1 MNKKYLSQEKNAIEK
16 PGPEKESKKIS
27 RREFLK
33 YGVGVAAVAA
43 GATVLM
49 GGLPIPTGATNSS
62 QTKATSTSQSRATSK
77 TPLVVMVKGDELTV
91 MNGNDEVVVKDAD
104 LASAIAAKME

>member
-1 MNKKYLSQEKNAIEK
+1 LPQEEYETLESESEK
-16 PGPEKESKKIS
+16 DSKKLS

-43 GATVLM
+43 GATALI
-49 GGLPIPTGATNSS
+49 GRLPIPTGT
-62 QTKATSTSQSRATSK
+62 TSTSQTRPTGPTSS

-91 MNGNDEVVVKDAD
+91 MNETGEVVVKDAS
-104 LASAIAAKME
+104 LASAIASKME

>member
-1 MNKKYLSQEKNAIEK
+1 MSQEKDEIGQSESDRD
-16 PGPEKESKKIS
+16 SKKIS

-43 GATVLM
+43 GATALM
-49 GGLPIPTGATNSS
+49 GRLPFPTGT
-62 QTKATSTSQSRATSK
+62 TSQSQTRPTSS

-91 MNGNDEVVVKDAD
+91 MNGTDEVVVKDAS
-104 LASAIAAKME
+104 LASAIASKME

>member
-1 MNKKYLSQEKNAIEK
+1 MKFLSQEKDEIGQSESDRD
-16 PGPEKESKKIS
+16 SKKIS

-43 GATVLM
+43 GATALM
-49 GGLPIPTGATNSS
+49 GRLPIPTETTSQS
-62 QTKATSTSQSRATSK
+62 QTRPTSTSS

-91 MNGNDEVVVKDAD
+91 MNGTDEVVVKDAS
-104 LASAIAAKME
+104 LASAIASKME

>member
-1 MNKKYLSQEKNAIEK
+1 MSREKNAIKK
-16 PGPEKESKKIS
+16 PEPEKESKKIS

-62 QTKATSTSQSRATSK
+62 QARANNTSQARATSRM
-77 TPLVVMVKGDELTV
+77 PLVVMVKGDELTV
-91 MNGNDEVVVKDAD
+91 MRGNDEVVVKDAD
-104 LASAIAAKME
+104 LASAIAGKME

>member
-1 MNKKYLSQEKNAIEK
+1 LSKEKDEVGNSE
-16 PGPEKESKKIS
+16 PEKGSKKIS

-43 GATVLM
+43 GATALM
-49 GGLPIPTGATNSS
+49 GRLPIPTGTTGQSQPRPTTASS
-62 QTKATSTSQSRATSK
+62 

-91 MNGNDEVVVKDAD
+91 MNGTDEVVVKDAS
-104 LASAIAAKME
+104 LASAIASKME